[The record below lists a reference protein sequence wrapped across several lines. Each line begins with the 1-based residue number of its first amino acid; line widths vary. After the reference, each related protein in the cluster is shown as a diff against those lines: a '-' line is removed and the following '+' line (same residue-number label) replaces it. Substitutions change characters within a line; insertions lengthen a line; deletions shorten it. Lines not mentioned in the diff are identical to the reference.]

1 MRMTPIFL
9 FVCSPLLA
17 FEAPPDEPAYTQP
30 TFERPADITHGRNER
45 DGGRDRQLEAV
56 NQADFIVDRLKQI
69 QRICNALNE
78 EYRVD
83 CLATSYSSLTNAL
96 RNIGGDPV
104 VLQSLEGASA
114 KLRTLAA
121 RNLDR
126 TKPAL
131 RAHLTNPESGARI
144 LSTLSIRAVQT
155 ERLPTIRQQAVAV
168 LDEAETVLLRSS
180 TRSTEQSLLYQRV
193 AEAVRSNKV
202 LLRSA

>member
-1 MRMTPIFL
+1 MTPMFL
-9 FVCSPLLA
+9 LVCSPLLA
-17 FEAPPDEPAYTQP
+17 FESPPDEPVYTQP
-30 TFERPADITHGRNER
+30 TFERPTDIAHDRNER
-45 DGGRDRQLEAV
+45 DGGRDRSLDAV
-56 NQADFIVDRLKQI
+56 TQADFIVNRLRQI
-69 QRICNALNE
+69 QRICSAVNE
-78 EYRVD
+78 EYRLD

-96 RNIGGDPV
+96 RNSGGDAV

-114 KLRTLAA
+114 KLRTLVV

-144 LSTLSIRAVQT
+144 LSTSPIQAVQT
-155 ERLPTIRQQAVAV
+155 ERLPAVRQQAVAS
-168 LDEAETVLLRSS
+168 LEEAETVLLRSS
-180 TRSTEQSLLYQRV
+180 TRITEQSLLYQRV